1 MDYVFISYGLTF
13 IALIITLLA
22 QAFVSGSYSRYSK
35 IKNEKGL
42 TGREVARYILDQ
54 HGLYDIDV
62 VETGGYLSDHYDPR
76 NNRKIIIDNLLLQ
89 VFQLRVMNVV
99 MLYKIKKIIYFLR

>member
-22 QAFVSGSYSRYSK
+22 QAFVSGSYSKYSK

-42 TGREVARYILDQ
+42 TGRE
-54 HGLYDIDV
+54 
-62 VETGGYLSDHYDPR
+62 S
-76 NNRKIIIDNLLLQ
+76 
-89 VFQLRVMNVV
+89 
-99 MLYKIKKIIYFLR
+99 